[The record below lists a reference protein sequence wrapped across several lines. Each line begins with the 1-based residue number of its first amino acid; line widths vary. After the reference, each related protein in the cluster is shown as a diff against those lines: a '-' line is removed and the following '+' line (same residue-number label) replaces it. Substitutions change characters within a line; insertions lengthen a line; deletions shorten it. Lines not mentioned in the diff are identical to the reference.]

1 MNKDIEKNELQEIEE
16 SKNSKIKKNKRHYLN
31 TISNILTYTNLIGIF
46 ILVSIILNMSKTIR
60 ENEKLIN
67 ISNYVKSNYYDKSL
81 SDEELEEIMI
91 EGMINNLPDKYSHY
105 LNIKDTK
112 EHEDDFNGI
121 KTGIGIVVQKSK
133 IVKILENSPA
143 SNSGLQLDDEI
154 LSINNIKLLD
164 INDENY
170 EQTLAQAFNS
180 INENEENLFVIKR
193 DNKDFSYEIK
203 KGTYETKL
211 VEYKMLENNIG
222 FLKLNVFSESM
233 YEDFDKAIE
242 LFKKEKAKGLIID
255 LRYNLGGEKRAVE
268 YIADAL
274 MKDVVIGTVTYG
286 GDYEDEVMKTDSD
299 ALELPMVLLTNELTA
314 SSSEVLAGSIV
325 ANNRGITI
333 GKRTYGKGTV
343 LGGLNFKDGTSSFIS
358 IGQIVLSNGDKLEGV
373 GVTPHIEESDESK
386 HLDLAIDYLN
396 KLNN

>member
-1 MNKDIEKNELQEIEE
+1 MKEDKLEEVKDPEI
-16 SKNSKIKKNKRHYLN
+16 KVKKNKKEILN

-60 ENEKLIN
+60 ENEKLISV
-67 ISNYVKSNYYDKSL
+67 SNYVKSNYYDKSL
-81 SDEELEEIMI
+81 SDEELEEIMV
-91 EGMINNLPDKYSHY
+91 EGMINNLPDKYSYY
-105 LNIKDTK
+105 LNMEDTK
-112 EHEDDFNGI
+112 EHNDDFNGV
-121 KTGIGIVVQKSK
+121 KTGIGISIQKSK

-143 SNSGLQLDDEI
+143 SSSGLQLNDEI
-154 LSINNIKLLD
+154 LSINNIKLLN

-170 EQTLAQAFNS
+170 EESLVQALNS
-180 INENEENLFVIKR
+180 INENEENLFVVKR
-193 DNKDFSYEIK
+193 DNKELSYKIK

-242 LFKKEKAKGLIID
+242 VFKKEKARGLIID

-268 YIADAL
+268 YIADVL
-274 MKDVVIGTVTYG
+274 MKDVVVGTVTYG
-286 GDYEDEVMKTDSD
+286 GDYEDEVMKTDSN

-314 SSSEVLAGSIV
+314 SCSEVLAGSIV
-325 ANNRGITI
+325 ANNKGITI
-333 GKRTYGKGTV
+333 GTRTYGKGTV

-373 GVTPHIEESDESK
+373 GVEPYIEESDESK

-396 KLNN
+396 NLID

>member
-1 MNKDIEKNELQEIEE
+1 MKEDKLEEVKDPEI
-16 SKNSKIKKNKRHYLN
+16 KVKKNKKEILN

-60 ENEKLIN
+60 ENEKLISV
-67 ISNYVKSNYYDKSL
+67 SNYVKSNYYDKSL
-81 SDEELEEIMI
+81 SDEELEEIMV
-91 EGMINNLPDKYSHY
+91 EGMINNLPDKYSYY
-105 LNIKDTK
+105 LNMEDTK
-112 EHEDDFNGI
+112 EHNDDFNVV
-121 KTGIGIVVQKSK
+121 KTGIGISIQKSK

-143 SNSGLQLDDEI
+143 SSSGLQLNDEI
-154 LSINNIKLLD
+154 LSINNIKLLN

-170 EQTLAQAFNS
+170 EESLVQALNS
-180 INENEENLFVIKR
+180 INENEENLFVVKR
-193 DNKDFSYEIK
+193 DNKELSYKIK

-242 LFKKEKAKGLIID
+242 VFKKEKARGLIID

-268 YIADAL
+268 YIADVL
-274 MKDVVIGTVTYG
+274 MKDVVVGTVTYG
-286 GDYEDEVMKTDSD
+286 GDYEDEVMKTDSN

-314 SSSEVLAGSIV
+314 SCSEVLAGSIV
-325 ANNRGITI
+325 ANNKGITI
-333 GKRTYGKGTV
+333 GTRTYGKGTV

-373 GVTPHIEESDESK
+373 GVEPYIEESDESK

-396 KLNN
+396 NLID

>member
-1 MNKDIEKNELQEIEE
+1 MKEDKLEEVKDPEI
-16 SKNSKIKKNKRHYLN
+16 KVKKNKKEILN

-60 ENEKLIN
+60 ENEKLISV
-67 ISNYVKSNYYDKSL
+67 SNYVKSNYYDKSL
-81 SDEELEEIMI
+81 SDEELEEIMV
-91 EGMINNLPDKYSHY
+91 EGMINNLPDKYSYY
-105 LNIKDTK
+105 LNMEDTK
-112 EHEDDFNGI
+112 EHNDDFNGV
-121 KTGIGIVVQKSK
+121 KTGIGISIQKSK

-143 SNSGLQLDDEI
+143 SSSGLQLNDEI
-154 LSINNIKLLD
+154 LSINNIKLLN
-164 INDENY
+164 INNENY
-170 EQTLAQAFNS
+170 EESLVQALNS
-180 INENEENLFVIKR
+180 INENEENLFVVKR
-193 DNKDFSYEIK
+193 DNKELSYKIK

-233 YEDFDKAIE
+233 YEDFNKAIE
-242 LFKKEKAKGLIID
+242 VFKKEEARGLIID

-274 MKDVVIGTVTYG
+274 MKDVVVGTITYG
-286 GDYEDEVMKTDSD
+286 GDYEDEVMKTDSN

-314 SSSEVLAGSIV
+314 SCSEVLAGSIV
-325 ANNRGITI
+325 ANNKGITI
-333 GKRTYGKGTV
+333 GTRTYGKGTV

-373 GVTPHIEESDESK
+373 GVEPYIEESDESK

-396 KLNN
+396 NLID

>member
-1 MNKDIEKNELQEIEE
+1 MKEDKLEEVKDPEI
-16 SKNSKIKKNKRHYLN
+16 KVKKNKKEILN

-60 ENEKLIN
+60 ENEKLISV
-67 ISNYVKSNYYDKSL
+67 SNYVKSNYYDKSL
-81 SDEELEEIMI
+81 SDEELEEIMV
-91 EGMINNLPDKYSHY
+91 EGMINNLPDKYSYY
-105 LNIKDTK
+105 LNMEDTK
-112 EHEDDFNGI
+112 EHNDDFNGV
-121 KTGIGIVVQKSK
+121 KTGIGISIQKSK

-143 SNSGLQLDDEI
+143 SSSGLQLNDEI
-154 LSINNIKLLD
+154 LSINNIKLLN

-170 EQTLAQAFNS
+170 EESLVQALNS
-180 INENEENLFVIKR
+180 INENEENLFVVKR
-193 DNKDFSYEIK
+193 DNKELSYKIK

-233 YEDFDKAIE
+233 YEDFNKAIE
-242 LFKKEKAKGLIID
+242 VFKKEEARGLIID

-268 YIADAL
+268 YIADVL
-274 MKDVVIGTVTYG
+274 MKDVVVGTVTYG
-286 GDYEDEVMKTDSD
+286 GDYEDEVMKTDSN

-314 SSSEVLAGSIV
+314 SCSEVLAGSIV
-325 ANNRGITI
+325 ANNKGITI
-333 GKRTYGKGTV
+333 GTRTYGKGTV

-373 GVTPHIEESDESK
+373 GVEPYIEESDESK

-396 KLNN
+396 NLID

>member
-193 DNKDFSYEIK
+193 DNKDFSYKIK

-242 LFKKEKAKGLIID
+242 VFKKEKARGLIID

-274 MKDVVIGTVTYG
+274 MKDVVVGTVTYG
-286 GDYEDEVMKTDSD
+286 GDYEDEVMKTDSN

-314 SSSEVLAGSIV
+314 SCSEVLAGSIV
-325 ANNRGITI
+325 ANNKGITI
-333 GKRTYGKGTV
+333 GTRTYGKGTV

-373 GVTPHIEESDESK
+373 GVEPYIEESDESK

-396 KLNN
+396 NLIN

>member
-31 TISNILTYTNLIGIF
+31 TISNILAYTNLIGIF